1 MYVSSI
7 FGTYPKSY
15 NLQEELNNTQNTQK
29 NICDITQYSSIEN
42 TIMLAKEYG
51 INIIREYSEEAIEQH
66 ILGGYIS
73 KLQQI
78 VLYNVPK
85 LENFSEFNER
95 ILKHELIHA
104 IQYCKGNKKSFEPL
118 LDSNSFNVCI
128 SQNWVNRTFIKSF
141 YSKEDVEIEIE
152 AYCLEKRI
160 SYGQIDI
167 LLDRYC

>member
-1 MYVSSI
+1 MSL
-7 FGTYPKSY
+7 SY
-15 NLQEELNNTQNTQK
+15 NLQEELNNTQNTQN

-42 TIMLAKEYG
+42 TIMLAKEHG
-51 INIIREYSEEAIEQH
+51 INIIREYSEEATKQS

-85 LENFSEFNER
+85 LENFSEFNELT
-95 ILKHELIHA
+95 LKHELIHA
-104 IQYCKGNKKSFEPL
+104 IQHCKGNKKSFEPL

-128 SQNWVNRTFIKSF
+128 SQNWVNRTFITSF

-152 AYCLEKRI
+152 AYCLEKII